1 MLTSTRRQ
9 SVLLL
14 AAINLLIWQ
23 PEMVEAAYGNEFQ
36 LGPHESV
43 IYEEAGYVEIL
54 VEDGQEAVMDDIDEY
69 S

>member
-1 MLTSTRRQ
+1 
-9 SVLLL
+9 
-14 AAINLLIWQ
+14 
-23 PEMVEAAYGNEFQ
+23 MVEAAYGNEFQ